1 MPCRLD
7 LFLLTALDFSSA
19 VMLAAFA
26 AGTHF
31 GYDLPLFFDAFFRPH
46 GWYLPSFFL
55 APISTQFSPNH
66 LSNPVLATGN
76 SHPFSFR
83 FHRGATAF
91 WLHENRA
98 ALVHFFWGIVSAAHI
113 LVLLDQVRICVC

>member
-46 GWYLPSFFL
+46 GWYLPSFFWR
-55 APISTQFSPNH
+55 QYQPN
-66 LSNPVLATGN
+66 
-76 SHPFSFR
+76 FR
-83 FHRGATAF
+83 QTIC
-91 WLHENRA
+91 
-98 ALVHFFWGIVSAAHI
+98 LVRS
-113 LVLLDQVRICVC
+113 

>member
-31 GYDLPLFFDAFFRPH
+31 GYDLPLFFDAFFGHTAGIYR
-46 GWYLPSFFL
+46 PSFWR
-55 APISTQFSPNH
+55 QYQPN
-66 LSNPVLATGN
+66 
-76 SHPFSFR
+76 FR
-83 FHRGATAF
+83 QTIC
-91 WLHENRA
+91 
-98 ALVHFFWGIVSAAHI
+98 LVRS
-113 LVLLDQVRICVC
+113 